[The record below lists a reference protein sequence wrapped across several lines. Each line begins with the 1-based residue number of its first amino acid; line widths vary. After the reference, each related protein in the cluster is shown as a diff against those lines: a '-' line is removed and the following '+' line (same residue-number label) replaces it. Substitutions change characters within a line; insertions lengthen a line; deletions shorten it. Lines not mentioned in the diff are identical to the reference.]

1 MTIERMRNKLAN
13 SVKKGIYIYTKEMS
27 EGTLKS
33 KGIPGF
39 PLSLSLRYKR
49 EIRPADKSKVNAQK
63 SVKEEKHIVP

>member
-39 PLSLSLRYKR
+39 PSPPDTKEKYVLLTSR
-49 EIRPADKSKVNAQK
+49 KSTRRNL
-63 SVKEEKHIVP
+63 